1 MSPNVNGRPS
11 GFRHVGLLRIALPVR
26 TVLSDQN
33 ACVIACMT
41 RVQIVVMY
49 GDGQATWTRG
59 TAAFRYWPTTGAGGT
74 VKAAKRRRKGG

>member
-33 ACVIACMT
+33 ACVIA
-41 RVQIVVMY
+41 
-49 GDGQATWTRG
+49 
-59 TAAFRYWPTTGAGGT
+59 
-74 VKAAKRRRKGG
+74 